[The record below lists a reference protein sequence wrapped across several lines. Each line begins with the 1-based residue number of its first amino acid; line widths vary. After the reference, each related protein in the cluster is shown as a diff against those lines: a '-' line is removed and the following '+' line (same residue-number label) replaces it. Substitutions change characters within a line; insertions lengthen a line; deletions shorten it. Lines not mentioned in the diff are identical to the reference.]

1 MTIANPINVAALIA
15 AVAFAIWLEIRAEKK
30 RGGRE

>member
-1 MTIANPINVAALIA
+1 MSIANLINVAALVA

-30 RGGRE
+30 RWRK